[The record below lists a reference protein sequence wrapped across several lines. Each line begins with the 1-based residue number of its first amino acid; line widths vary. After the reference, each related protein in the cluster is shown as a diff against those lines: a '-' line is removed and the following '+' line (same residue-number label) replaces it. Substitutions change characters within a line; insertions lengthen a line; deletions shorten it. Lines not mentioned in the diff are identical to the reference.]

1 MNNISIIHDCYGC
14 GVCSAVCPQKIIDIV
29 LNKNGFYEPT
39 INEIDK
45 CTNCGLC
52 LNVCGFNHSEIA
64 STPTVIK
71 SYAAWSDDKRVQR
84 KCSSGGVGFEI
95 GLSLMKEGYK
105 VSGVKFNADKNRAEH
120 YIASTKEELV
130 QTVGSKYIQSYTPTG
145 FHNLDRKQ
153 KYLVTGTPCQIDSFR
168 RMIQKKRIE
177 ENFILLDFFCH
188 SVPSMFAWNY
198 YSKLAESKIGKLT
211 YASWRNKTTGWHDS
225 WAMELDGERCGEKVD
240 WQDSYNMLI
249 KGKKGFISSRKSK
262 GDLFYRLFLGD
273 FCCNP
278 ACQKNCK
285 YKYTSSSADL
295 RIGDLW
301 GKEYAKNEDGV
312 SALIAFTTKGQEV
325 IKKLDGCIIKE
336 HPLEVVAEGQMKQ
349 NVGKAYC
356 SKIMMQCLKHKS
368 PLYIINGIIFIERV
382 LRKLK
387 RLFA

>member
-14 GVCSAVCPQKIIDIV
+14 GVCSAICPQKIIDIV

-145 FHNLDRKQ
+145 FHNLDREQ